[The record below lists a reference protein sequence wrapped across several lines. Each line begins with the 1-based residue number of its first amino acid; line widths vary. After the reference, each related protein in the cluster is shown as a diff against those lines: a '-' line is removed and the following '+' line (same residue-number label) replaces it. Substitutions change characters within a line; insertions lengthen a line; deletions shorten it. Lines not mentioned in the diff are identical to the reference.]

1 MLFTSEYSM
10 KMPLFEALMTSLV
23 GIVTV
28 ICILAIIAILIILV
42 SKVIRGVENAAAK
55 KKANAAP
62 VAVTPAASTAKP
74 TGVIPVAGV
83 SQGTIDLVNVDE
95 KTAAIIMAIVSDKSG
110 IPLNRLSF
118 KSIKLVEDEKK

>member
-10 KMPLFEALMTSLV
+10 KMPLTEALLTSLV
-23 GIVTV
+23 GITTV
-28 ICILAIIAILIILV
+28 ICILAIIAVLIILV

-55 KKANAAP
+55 KKSNAAP
-62 VAVTPAASTAKP
+62 VVAAPAAAKP